1 MIPTFRHY
9 LETADLE
16 RVYELLRERHALLAS
31 GDSTPGYRKV
41 ITSMLAMPPS
51 PPPDANPI
59 TVEAYEELGEH
70 YHHVSLRNVSFVEP
84 PAGLKPWGCNK
95 GEAPPEGHYD
105 ANADC
110 YAPAFAIGF
119 CPRAELVDRPVV
131 VEPEAL
137 APERVLAEILWEITF
152 YGFDDAQVESTF
164 RRLEEDVEASV
175 EAQAV
180 AGGGTEADGGTAVA
194 GDDPPDDIGYL

>member
-1 MIPTFRHY
+1 MTQTLRHY

-16 RVYELLRERHALLAS
+16 LVYELLRERHTLLAS
-31 GDSTPGYRKV
+31 GDSTPGYRNV
-41 ITSMLAMPPS
+41 IHSMLALPPS

-59 TVEAYEELGEH
+59 TVEAYDELGEH
-70 YHHVSLRNVSFVEP
+70 YHHVSLRNISFVDP

-95 GEAPPEGHYD
+95 VEAPPEGHYD

-131 VEPEAL
+131 VEPEVL
-137 APERVLAEILWEITF
+137 APEKVLAEILWEITF

-175 EAQAV
+175 EAEAATGGV
-180 AGGGTEADGGTAVA
+180 AGADGGKTAA
-194 GDDPPDDIGYL
+194 ADDPPDDIGCL